1 MKTMKINFLKKAAFS
16 SLLAVT
22 FVMAS
27 CSNAPKQADEHNHDD
42 HDHSHDHTTES
53 VKPVFTDAGVN
64 DVYQH
69 YIHLKTALVA
79 HDNNEAA
86 SGAEMLEKALINA
99 GKEELAKSAS
109 GIKSANTLEEKRA
122 LLSAFSENL
131 SEYLKQSKLESGVV
145 YKQFCPMANG
155 NEGGYWLAS
164 EKTINNPYYGDKML
178 KCGNIAEEIK

>member
-1 MKTMKINFLKKAAFS
+1 MKINFLKKATFS
-16 SLLAVT
+16 TFLAVT
-22 FVMAS
+22 FLAAS

-42 HDHSHDHTTES
+42 HDHDHVTES
-53 VKPVFTDAGVN
+53 VKPIFSDVAIN

-79 HDNNEAA
+79 HDNDEAA

-99 GKEELAKSAS
+99 GNTDLAKSATE
-109 GIKSANTLEEKRA
+109 IKSANAIEEKRA
-122 LLSAFSENL
+122 LLSTFSEKFG
-131 SEYLKQSKLESGVV
+131 EYLKQSKLEAGVV

-178 KCGNIAEEIK
+178 KCGSISEEIK